1 MQIDTNTRFSSTHKR
16 FEFKNEKKKN
26 FFFFFKLFFLLGH
39 FCFDFPFFF
48 FLSINK
54 KKFFFFWNNEC
65 FVCFL
70 RRFFAIKLIQTKKTN
85 LMKIKKELFF
95 FVGCFVNE
103 LIFFFKLFVESRKGG
118 QTEFENHLTKS

>member
-26 FFFFFKLFFLLGH
+26 FFSSLN
-39 FCFDFPFFF
+39 CFF
-48 FLSINK
+48 FLVIFVLISLFFSFFQLIK
-54 KKFFFFWNNEC
+54 KKFFFFFWNNEC

-103 LIFFFKLFVESRKGG
+103 LIFFFQIVC
-118 QTEFENHLTKS
+118 